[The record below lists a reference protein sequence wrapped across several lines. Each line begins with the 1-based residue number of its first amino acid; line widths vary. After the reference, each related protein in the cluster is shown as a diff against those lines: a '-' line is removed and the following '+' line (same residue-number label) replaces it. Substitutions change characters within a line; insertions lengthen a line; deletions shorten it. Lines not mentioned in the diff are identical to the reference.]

1 MTTKERL
8 KIRLLIIKNNLKIQY
23 NKMIMRK
30 NMLKLF
36 FTIIKIK
43 LIPLRMRLAKLRFV
57 LLPLKMVFCMPG
69 YLFLGLLAILSVL
82 INRNN
87 YDGLISLFICMM
99 NPDTLTDEQKQ
110 YIEKWLDFSYH
121 ISFWFWI
128 SLFIIFI

>member
-1 MTTKERL
+1 MTLKERL

-23 NKMIMRK
+23 HKMIMRK

-36 FTIIKIK
+36 FIMIRIK
-43 LIPLRMRLAKLRFV
+43 LNNLKIRLIKLRFA

-69 YLFLGLLAILSVL
+69 YLCLGLLAMLAVL

-87 YDGLISLFICMM
+87 YGELISLFMCMM

-128 SLFIIFI
+128 SLFIIFV

>member
-1 MTTKERL
+1 MTLKERL

-23 NKMIMRK
+23 HKMIMRK

-43 LIPLRMRLAKLRFV
+43 LIPLRMRLAKLRFA

-69 YLFLGLLAILSVL
+69 YLCLVLLAMLAVI

-87 YDGLISLFICMM
+87 YGELISLFICMM

-110 YIEKWLDFSYH
+110 YIEKWLDVSYH

>member
-99 NPDTLTDEQKQ
+99 NPDTLTNEQKQ
-110 YIEKWLDFSYH
+110 YIEKLLDVSYH

-128 SLFIIFI
+128 SFFILVF